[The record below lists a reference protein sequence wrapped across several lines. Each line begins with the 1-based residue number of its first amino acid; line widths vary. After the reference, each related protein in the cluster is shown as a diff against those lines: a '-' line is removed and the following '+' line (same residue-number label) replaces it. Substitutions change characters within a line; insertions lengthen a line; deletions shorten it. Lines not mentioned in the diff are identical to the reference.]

1 MKTGR
6 RDKGDRV
13 MAGLAIFL
21 LCVLPGR
28 APAQGGVEGDRAAPG
43 AVSNNQGDAPSAI
56 FVPVILT
63 TAGRNDSF
71 FTSELTLTNRGSE
84 PAVLNYT
91 YTPHRGGMSYTATD
105 RLGPLQQVIQSDAI
119 AYLRGLDVPIPQ
131 TGSQVG
137 TLRVDVTGSSEVA
150 AVVRTTTAVPEGR
163 AGLAYPGI
171 PGPEGFQDEAVYLCG
186 LRQNRKDRSNVALQ
200 NMGTEGEIT
209 LRTTVFSGEAA
220 DRGARRLDDRTLKPG
235 GFYQYNEV
243 LKQLGSPAQG
253 YVKVERVEGEA
264 PFYAYGVINDQANS
278 DGSFVFPVGEDSLAG
293 TMGQTLPVVIEVGP
307 FTSELTVTN
316 FSEEAK
322 AVSLSVADDAIKTAD
337 GTATF
342 MVPLAAG
349 QQRIIPNVIDT
360 ARRQFG
366 LNLPRGLAVPLF
378 ARAAGTD
385 MSGIVIGARTGS
397 PADPEDVSRGQY
409 SVFYTAV
416 PQGEGFT
423 TSAWVDGLQ
432 QNEEN
437 RSNLALVNT
446 GEVDDGDIVFTLEI
460 YDGETARLVNTV
472 SNADTTVAAR
482 RWHQINGILRKYGK
496 GAAQGFVRITKRSGH
511 NPFLAYGVVNDG
523 GVPGQRSDDGAYLP
537 ATETIAGPGTR
548 RMTDREVL
556 EALYHATGGPDWKN
570 STNWLSA
577 LPLAEWHGVSTD
589 GGGRVTRLALS
600 SNRLIGNIPPELA
613 GLTNLKVLYL
623 HANELSGAIPAE
635 LGALPQ
641 LQQLFLGSNKLS
653 GTIPPELGGLTRLR
667 LLLLGGNELSG
678 TIPAELGTLPQ
689 LQQLALY
696 SNRLS
701 GTIPPELGGLTNLQD
716 LFLGSNQLSGAIPP
730 QLGGLINLRRLYLQ
744 SNRLTGTIPPEL
756 SALTN
761 LQRLNL
767 GYNDLSGAIPAELA
781 LLPQLQSLSLHNNQ
795 LSGAIPAELGGL
807 TQLDWL
813 NLDSNQLSGAI
824 PPELGG
830 LTELR
835 LLVLEQNRLTGTI
848 PPELSGLTNLESL
861 SVSSNRDLTGALPKN
876 LQRLSRLRYLSI
888 ARTDVCVPTDA
899 AFEAW
904 LDTLDEFYSS
914 GLVCDG
920 TRRISFSSESYEV
933 REGDS
938 VTVSVRL
945 IDRTGDTGWSA
956 EIALTAMPGG
966 ATAADY
972 SGVPESVTITAPAI
986 EAAFVFTAVAD
997 DAFDDGETIVLG
1009 FQQPLPS
1016 GIIDG
1021 DPNTATVT
1029 IIDPGT
1035 EGATDREVLEALYHA
1050 TGGPEWKNSTNWLSA
1065 DPTSEWFG
1073 VETDGGSRVT
1083 SLDLTQNRLIGR
1095 IPPALG
1101 RLGRLQVLDLHG
1113 NQLSG
1118 EIPPELGE
1126 LFDLQVLDLS
1136 HNNLSGVI
1144 PTELAGLTQLQRLSL
1159 SFNKL
1164 SGGIPPELGGLTH
1177 LQALFLDRNGLS
1189 GAIPVALAGL
1199 THLQALDLSH
1209 NNLSGVIPTELAG
1222 LTQLQRL
1229 SLSFNKLSGGILP
1242 ELGGLTHLQSLFLD
1256 RNEISGAIPV
1266 ALAGLT
1272 RLQRLDLQGNKL
1284 SGGIPPELG
1293 GLTHLQSLALGGNE
1307 LSGTIPPELGGLTH
1321 LQRLSLGSNEL
1332 SGAIP
1337 AELGALTQLQVLS
1350 LWTNQLSGAIPVE
1363 LAGLTRLQSLDLH
1376 GNQLTGPIP
1385 AELGALTQLHGLS
1398 LGSNELSGTI
1408 PTELGRLSQLRWL
1421 TLQFNPH
1428 LSGAIPPGLQQLPL
1442 WSLNLMAT
1450 SVCVPEDAE
1459 LQERLAKIEWFTSSG
1474 LTCGRPPAAMP
1485 SIDVAVFHTPA
1496 ARRVAGGTAQM
1507 EAMIDLM
1514 IAETNQAYL
1523 DSGVNQRLVLVARE
1537 EVKYEEETGAF
1548 VALARFSNPSDGYMD
1563 EVHAIRDRTGADLL
1577 HLIADV
1583 TNPRGAARLA
1593 GEYAITCAKCD
1604 SSVFAHELGHN
1615 MGLSHDRYV
1624 DGGRGRLSYSY
1635 GYVNQRAFA
1644 RDAPESTRWRTIM
1657 AYADQCGEAGF
1668 GCDWILRFS
1677 NPNQTW
1683 LGDPL
1688 GVTGDERTRAVDG
1701 PADAVRTLNLTRH
1714 SVAAFRPRASANQLT
1729 MSSTLSQAR
1738 PLAGTGQAAVAA
1750 LGGSLFRSIA
1760 PNERGTPSH
1769 RAGGVLD
1776 RATLRRREVSVDFR
1790 TLARVADGERTALR
1804 LNLFDDLVLMGIIER
1819 RTSTYSGGYALS
1831 GRLAGVPEGTVTLV
1845 VNGRVVAGTVRFPGA
1860 TYSIR
1865 SSGAGRHVVL
1875 QADPSQLPQGC
1886 EVVTQTPDLER

>member
-63 TAGRNDSF
+63 AAGRNDSF

-293 TMGQTLPVVIEVGP
+293 AMGQTLPVVIEAGP

-322 AVSLSVADDAIKTAD
+322 AVSFSVAADTIDTAD
-337 GTATF
+337 DTATF

-349 QQRIIPNVIDT
+349 QQRIISNVIDT

-366 LNLPRGLAVPLF
+366 LNLPRGLAAPLF

-397 PADPEDVSRGQY
+397 PADPEDASRGQY

-446 GEVDDGDIVFTLEI
+446 GAVDDGDIVFTLQI
-460 YDGETARLVNTV
+460 YDGETNRLVNTV

-482 RWHQINGILRKYGK
+482 RWHQINAVLRKYGK
-496 GAAQGFVRITKRSGH
+496 GATQGFVRITKRSGD

-523 GVPGQRSDDGAYLP
+523 GVPGLRSDDGAYLP
-537 ATETIAGPGTR
+537 AVEEGIHDPGTVPV
-548 RMTDREVL
+548 TDRQVL
-556 EALYHATGGPDWKN
+556 ETLYHATGGPDWRN

-577 LPLAEWHGVSTD
+577 LPLAEWHGVATD
-589 GGGRVTRLALS
+589 GGGRVTRLDLS
-600 SNRLIGNIPPELA
+600 SNWLSGQIPPELA
-613 GLTNLKVLYL
+613 GLINLKALYL

-641 LQQLFLGSNKLS
+641 LQHLFLGSNKLS
-653 GTIPPELGGLTRLR
+653 GTIPPELGGLT
-667 LLLLGGNELSG
+667 
-678 TIPAELGTLPQ
+678 
-689 LQQLALY
+689 
-696 SNRLS
+696 
-701 GTIPPELGGLTNLQD
+701 NLKD
-716 LFLGSNQLSGAIPP
+716 LFLHSNQLSGAIPP
-730 QLGGLINLRRLYLQ
+730 QLGGL
-744 SNRLTGTIPPEL
+744 
-756 SALTN
+756 
-761 LQRLNL
+761 
-767 GYNDLSGAIPAELA
+767 
-781 LLPQLQSLSLHNNQ
+781 
-795 LSGAIPAELGGL
+795 
-807 TQLDWL
+807 TQLEWL
-813 NLDSNQLSGAI
+813 NLDSNQLSGPI

-1050 TGGPEWKNSTNWLSA
+1050 TSGPEWKNSTNWLSA

-1398 LGSNELSGTI
+1398 LGANQLSGTI

-1563 EVHAIRDRTGADLL
+1563 EVHAIRDRSGADLL

-1644 RDAPESTRWRTIM
+1644 HDAPESTRWRTIM

-1688 GVTGDERTRAVDG
+1688 GVPGDERTRAVDG

-1760 PNERGTPSH
+1760 LNERGTPSH

-1776 RATLRRREVSVDFR
+1776 RATLRRREVSVNFR

-1819 RTSTYSGGYALS
+1819 RTWTYSGGYALS

-1875 QADPSQLPQGC
+1875 QVDPSQLRQGC
-1886 EVVTQTPDLER
+1886 EVVTQTPELEQ